1 MLNKVILIGRLTRDP
16 ELRFTPT
23 TGKAVAKF
31 GLAVDRGGKNS
42 GADFINITVWDKQ
55 AEVCAQYLKKGRL
68 VAIVG
73 RLHINAYEKDG
84 QKRTYTEVVAD
95 QVRFL
100 EPANREGSSQGEKPH
115 DYDEVAKEV
124 NLDDDEDLPF

>member
-31 GLAVDRGGKNS
+31 GLAVDRGSKNS
-42 GADFINITVWDKQ
+42 GTDFINITVWDKQ

-73 RLHINAYEKDG
+73 RLNINAYEKDG

-100 EPANREGSSQGEKPH
+100 ESANRDESLQGARPH
-115 DYDEVAKEV
+115 DFEEVAKEV
-124 NLDDDEDLPF
+124 NLDDEDLPF